1 MIFPTE
7 SFEGAHLL
15 RRPREEPARSE
26 WRDGA
31 CVSDSASAACERAAR
46 VRAAGWWRLSYNIND
61 GFCRQESGQLECC
74 IIIEARRKAKRG
86 GGGAAC
92 SRAHTTDVPNWSRR
106 RSSSTQRPAARARE
120 CARECAGCVG
130 GSGGARERGGGREGS
145 RKERNALF
153 SKVGVV
159 TGYRRGPHGTFPR
172 RQSRRLPAIRMSSSL
187 HCAFRREAGGQ
198 IASRRALES
207 LGGARAGKEATRVDA
222 AETAP
227 RRARERA
234 RMNPQ
239 CGAATA

>member
-1 MIFPTE
+1 
-7 SFEGAHLL
+7 
-15 RRPREEPARSE
+15 
-26 WRDGA
+26 
-31 CVSDSASAACERAAR
+31 VSDSAGAACERAAR

-120 CARECAGCVG
+120 CARECAGCVD

-159 TGYRRGPHGTFPR
+159 TGYRRGAHGTFPR

-187 HCAFRREAGGQ
+187 HCAFVVRPVGRSVAG
-198 IASRRALES
+198 RRASGEGGDARRCCGNAPKSEPDSES
-207 LGGARAGKEATRVDA
+207 KILNRVRISD
-222 AETAP
+222 ES
-227 RRARERA
+227 EI
-234 RMNPQ
+234 
-239 CGAATA
+239 